1 MEPNKFRESRQA
13 INRLCENINLLIA
26 QKDLE
31 TSKISFEEV
40 STNLDKL
47 TPKAEGEI
55 QERSVKNLSVKLR
68 GLSMAISKLK
78 PKKRPK
84 KKSGEKVIKIPIVWD
99 EDRLEQLSPVFLQ
112 KVFANMEN
120 DTEAKVCFDT
130 TGKGIRPG
138 YRIELSNKDKTTFS
152 GSGHRPLKKPPLA
165 GTKKMSQ
172 PFPHKIIDSIL
183 KGKKNNHNKLSVQ
196 Q

>member
-40 STNLDKL
+40 SAKLDKL
-47 TPKAEGEI
+47 TPKAEGEV

-68 GLSMAISKLK
+68 GLLMAISKLK

-99 EDRLEQLSPVFLQ
+99 EDRLGQLSPVFLQ
-112 KVFANMEN
+112 KVFANMGN
-120 DTEAKVCFDT
+120 DTDAEICFDT
-130 TGKGIRPG
+130 TGKGVRPG
-138 YRIELSNKDKTTFS
+138 YRIEFSNKDKITFS
-152 GSGHRPLKKPPLA
+152 GSGHRPLKKTPLP

-172 PFPHKIIDSIL
+172 PFPHKLIHSIL
-183 KGKKNNHNKLSVQ
+183 KGKKKK
-196 Q
+196 